1 MNEQSIII
9 DRFVDR
15 FVSYFNLDLICECTG
30 VDRDVVQERLNQLI
44 TGNVI
49 RKVSKYEDIYVTNRG
64 RYNINV
70 ATIYCSNWAFDLKAC
85 QDICFLL
92 EKSQIKSIR
101 QLASKMQRSRQW
113 AYLYLEALISVD
125 AVGICK
131 SGYYTKDISMICK
144 VGSVIKKGIISEKRA
159 ECGIQP
165 QRRRKKTT
173 KTTNH
178 K

>member
-1 MNEQSIII
+1 MNEQGILI

-15 FVSYFNLDLICECTG
+15 FVSYFNIDLICECTG

-44 TGNVI
+44 IGNVI
-49 RKVSKYEDIYVTNRG
+49 RKISKYEDIYVTNRG
-64 RYNINV
+64 RY
-70 ATIYCSNWAFDLKAC
+70 ATKVSTIHCGNWSFDLKAC

-92 EKSQIKSIR
+92 KISQIKSIR
-101 QLASKMQRSRQW
+101 QLAAKMQRSRQW

-125 AVGICK
+125 AVGIRK
-131 SGYYTKDISMICK
+131 SGYYTKDIGMIFK

-165 QRRRKKTT
+165 KSRTKKITQTINRK
-173 KTTNH
+173 
-178 K
+178 

>member
-1 MNEQSIII
+1 MNEQGILI

-44 TGNVI
+44 MGNVI
-49 RKVSKYEDIYVTNRG
+49 RRVSKYEDIYVTNRG
-64 RYNINV
+64 RY
-70 ATIYCSNWAFDLKAC
+70 ATKVSTIHCGNWSFDLKAC

-92 EKSQIKSIR
+92 ELSQIKSIR
-101 QLASKMQRSRQW
+101 QLAAKMQRSRQW

-125 AVGICK
+125 AVGISK
-131 SGYYTKDISMICK
+131 SGYYTKSLSNIFK

-165 QRRRKKTT
+165 KSRNKKTT
-173 KTTNH
+173 QTTNH

>member
-1 MNEQSIII
+1 MNEQGILI

-44 TGNVI
+44 MGNVI
-49 RKVSKYEDIYVTNRG
+49 RRVSKYEDIYVTNRG
-64 RYNINV
+64 RY
-70 ATIYCSNWAFDLKAC
+70 ATKVSTIHCGNWSFDLKAC

-92 EKSQIKSIR
+92 ELSQIKSIR
-101 QLASKMQRSRQW
+101 QLAAKMQRSRQW

-125 AVGICK
+125 AVGIRK
-131 SGYYTKDISMICK
+131 SGYYTKDIGK
-144 VGSVIKKGIISEKRA
+144 AFRVGSVIKKGVIMQKRL
-159 ECGIQP
+159 ECGIKHTP
-165 QRRRKKTT
+165 HRKRTT
-173 KTTNH
+173 KTANH